1 MNSKIVKVM
10 ATYQRKA
17 KERKNNLFK
26 QYNKLKFDIYELTD
40 AITGAI
46 YIDDEDTILLK
57 EKERN
62 HPIFKIF
69 DIDCIEKYRKYTCN
83 FNNKVILR
91 GPDNY
96 YYGFAYLTDLDVKR
110 EEIIECLKRNENF
123 MRKVK
128 NDLSSTKM
136 SYENIL
142 DVKLVLGILD
152 ILRNSAITN
161 LFFCLMKENCI
172 NDIYIYEIGNNKIAN
187 ELYEVLKQIEIKLV
201 DIILNQKNNLNY
213 NINEIIEES
222 IILQHKLINEI
233 KNKKENYE
241 NDLYIRYRKSRE
253 ADNFIENI
261 ISIKSCIDTIQ
272 NKNDLSVS
280 ENLYVFGINYGS
292 VELAI
297 ITDVLLEMNSIQHK
311 TGNIMVKFRKAF
323 IESANRQP
331 ILKNSNI
338 VRNAYYILID
348 ENIMTGNTLK
358 STINYL
364 KEYNMKLLDTII
376 IKHPTV
382 SRLKNII
389 GKVDE
394 DDFVDTL
401 NNIKGAFIPTNYSK
415 MCEYREGFIFPYMDK
430 LGTFDLYK
438 YEILKNLYRN
448 GNYIEES
455 AVARI
460 GEYYKEVFI

>member
-1 MNSKIVKVM
+1 
-10 ATYQRKA
+10 
-17 KERKNNLFK
+17 
-26 QYNKLKFDIYELTD
+26 
-40 AITGAI
+40 
-46 YIDDEDTILLK
+46 
-57 EKERN
+57 
-62 HPIFKIF
+62 
-69 DIDCIEKYRKYTCN
+69 
-83 FNNKVILR
+83 
-91 GPDNY
+91 
-96 YYGFAYLTDLDVKR
+96 
-110 EEIIECLKRNENF
+110 
-123 MRKVK
+123 
-128 NDLSSTKM
+128 
-136 SYENIL
+136 
-142 DVKLVLGILD
+142 
-152 ILRNSAITN
+152 
-161 LFFCLMKENCI
+161 MKENCI